1 MLSGTIRDN
10 TIDEIKSRCNIVDIV
25 GRVVPLKRTGTN
37 YKGLCPFHNEKT
49 PSFVVSEG
57 KQIFTCFGCGASGDT
72 IEFMQKYYNLEFS
85 EAVEKLAAECGVV
98 IETDFKKSE
107 KKDVQ
112 YQINREA
119 ATYFYKAFREKANPA
134 ASYMQKRGITP
145 EVLNL
150 FGIGYADGEWDSL
163 YQHLKSKGYDEEKL
177 MDLGLISESK
187 GKYYDKFRNRVIF
200 PIIST
205 GGKVIGFGGRSLGD
219 DMPKYLNSQES
230 SVFSKKNNLYALN
243 LTKQEIGKLGYGI
256 LVEGYMDVI
265 SLYQHG
271 VRNVAASLGTALT
284 ENQARLLKRYTGQVV
299 LSYDADEAGKNAALR
314 GMEILHKE
322 NFRIKVLSVP
332 DGKDPDDYIK
342 RHGKS
347 GFLQIIKTALPYAD
361 YKLALARAGKN
372 MASTEDRLGFLREA
386 VAILRILSPMEADL
400 YIKKLAAES
409 GISEGAIRAELGRG
423 KLEKGAQY
431 ESRETEK
438 PMDSTISKLEQ
449 NAIMLVLTESGY
461 LDKLKPYEEMF
472 NSRPGRNIFEVLK
485 KMTEG
490 DKPLHPERVREQL
503 EPSEQTVLQNIV
515 ENIRLAGKEELI
527 FAECIKTY
535 EEERLFKKQHDI
547 ILRISLADE
556 LENPEEIRKLTEE
569 LMEIQKKLGG
579 TKK

>member
-1 MLSGTIRDN
+1 MSGTIRDN
-10 TIDEIKSRCNIVDIV
+10 TIEEIKSRCNIVDVV

-49 PSFVVSEG
+49 PSFVVSEA

-85 EAVEKLAAECGVV
+85 EAVEKLAAECGIV

-119 ATYFYKAFREKANPA
+119 ATYYYKAFREKANPA
-134 ASYMQKRGITP
+134 ATYMQKRGLTP

-150 FGIGYADGEWDSL
+150 FGIGYADGDWDSL

-177 MDLGLISESK
+177 LELGLISESK

-219 DMPKYLNSQES
+219 DMPKYLNSSES
-230 SVFSKKNNLYALN
+230 PVFLKKNNLYALN
-243 LTKQEIGKLGYGI
+243 LTKQEIGKSGYGI
-256 LVEGYMDVI
+256 IVEGYMDVI
-265 SLYQHG
+265 SLYQYG

-322 NFRIKVLSVP
+322 NFRIKVLSIP

-347 GFLQIIKTALPYAD
+347 GFLQIVKTALPYAD
-361 YKLALARAGKN
+361 YKLELARAGMN
-372 MASTEDRLGFLREA
+372 MSSTEDRLHFLREA
-386 VAILRILSPMEADL
+386 VAVLRSLSPMEADL
-400 YIKKLAAES
+400 YIRKLATES
-409 GISEGAIRAELGRG
+409 GISEGAIRAELGRDSH
-423 KLEKGAQY
+423 EKVPIQGN
-431 ESRETEK
+431 RETEIV
-438 PMDSTISKLEQ
+438 MDTAISKLEQ
-449 NAIMLVLTESGY
+449 NAIMLVLTDSGY
-461 LDKLKPYEEMF
+461 LEKLQPYKDLF
-472 NSRPGRNIFEVLK
+472 GSQQGRNIYEVLK
-485 KMTEG
+485 KMADT

-503 EPSEQTVLQNIV
+503 EPEEQGVLQNIV
-515 ENIRLAGKEELI
+515 DNIKLAGKEEII
-527 FAECIKTY
+527 FAECMKAY
-535 EEERLFKKQHDI
+535 EEERWIKKQHDI

-556 LENPEEIRKLTEE
+556 LENSEEIRKLTEE

>member
-1 MLSGTIRDN
+1 MSGTIRDN
-10 TIDEIKSRCNIVDIV
+10 TIDEIKSRCNIVDVV

-49 PSFVVSEG
+49 PSFVVSEA

-85 EAVEKLAAECGVV
+85 EAVEKLASECGIV

-107 KKDVQ
+107 KKDIQ

-119 ATYFYKAFREKANPA
+119 ATFFYKAFREKANPA
-134 ASYMQKRGITP
+134 ATYMQKRGITT

-150 FGIGYADGEWDSL
+150 FGVGYADGDWDSL
-163 YQHLKSKGYDEEKL
+163 YQHLKAKGYEDEKL
-177 MDLGLISESK
+177 LDLGLISESK
-187 GKYYDKFRNRVIF
+187 GKHYDKFRNRVIF

-219 DMPKYLNSQES
+219 DMPKYLNSSES
-230 SVFSKKNNLYALN
+230 SIFLKKNNLYALN
-243 LTKQEIGKLGYGI
+243 LTKQEIGKTGYGI
-256 LVEGYMDVI
+256 IVEGYMDVI
-265 SLYQHG
+265 SLYQYG

-284 ENQARLLKRYTGQVV
+284 ENQARLLKRYTGQVI

-322 NFRIKVLSVP
+322 NFRIKVLSIP

-347 GFLQIIKTALPYAD
+347 GFLQIVKTALPYAD
-361 YKLALARAGKN
+361 YKLELARVGMN
-372 MASTEDRLGFLREA
+372 MSNTEDRLHYLREA
-386 VAILRILSPMEADL
+386 VAVLRSLSPMEADL
-400 YIKKLAAES
+400 YIRKLATES

-423 KLEKGAQY
+423 AHENAPLQG
-431 ESRETEK
+431 SRDTEK
-438 PMDSTISKLEQ
+438 ILDTTISKLEQ

-461 LDKLKPYEEMF
+461 LEKLKPYEDLF
-472 NSRPGRNIFEVLK
+472 GSRQGRNIYDALT
-485 KMTEG
+485 KMVVD

-503 EPSEQTVLQNIV
+503 EPEEQGVLQNIV
-515 ENIRLAGKEELI
+515 DNIKLAGKEEII
-527 FAECIKTY
+527 FAECMKAY
-535 EEERLFKKQHDI
+535 EEECLIKKQHDI

-556 LENPEEIRKLTEE
+556 QENPDEIRKLTEE

>member
-1 MLSGTIRDN
+1 MSGTIRDN
-10 TIDEIKSRCNIVDIV
+10 TIDEIKSRCNIVDVV

-49 PSFVVSEG
+49 PSFVVSEA

-85 EAVEKLAAECGVV
+85 EAVEKLANECGIV

-107 KKDVQ
+107 KKDIQ
-112 YQINREA
+112 YQINRDA
-119 ATYFYKAFREKANPA
+119 ATFFYKAFREKANPA
-134 ASYMQKRGITP
+134 ANYMQKRGITT

-150 FGIGYADGEWDSL
+150 FGVGYADAEWDSL
-163 YQHLKSKGYDEEKL
+163 YQYLKAKGYEDEKL
-177 MDLGLISESK
+177 LDLGLISESK
-187 GKYYDKFRNRVIF
+187 GKHYDKFRNRVIF

-219 DMPKYLNSQES
+219 DMPKYLNSSES
-230 SVFSKKNNLYALN
+230 SIFLKKNNLYALN
-243 LTKQEIGKLGYGI
+243 LTKQEIGKTGYGI
-256 LVEGYMDVI
+256 IVEGYMDVI
-265 SLYQHG
+265 SLYQYG

-284 ENQARLLKRYTGQVV
+284 ENQARLLKRYTGQVI

-322 NFRIKVLSVP
+322 NFRIKVLSIP

-347 GFLQIIKTALPYAD
+347 GFLQIVKTALPYAD
-361 YKLALARAGKN
+361 YKLELARAGMN
-372 MASTEDRLGFLREA
+372 MSNTEDRLHFLREA
-386 VAILRILSPMEADL
+386 VAILRSLSPMEADL
-400 YIKKLAAES
+400 YIRKLATES

-423 KLEKGAQY
+423 SHEKIPIQGN
-431 ESRETEK
+431 RETETI
-438 PMDSTISKLEQ
+438 MDTAISKLEQ
-449 NAIMLVLTESGY
+449 NAIMLVLTDHGY
-461 LDKLKPYEEMF
+461 LEKLQPYEDLF
-472 NSRPGRNIFEVLK
+472 GSRPGRNIYDVLK
-485 KMTEG
+485 KMTAD

-503 EPSEQTVLQNIV
+503 EPEEQGVLQNIV
-515 ENIRLAGKEELI
+515 DNIKLAGKEEII
-527 FAECIKTY
+527 FAECIKAY
-535 EEERLFKKQHDI
+535 EEDRWIKKQHDI

-556 LENPEEIRKLTEE
+556 QENPDEIRKLTEE

>member
-1 MLSGTIRDN
+1 VSGTIRDN
-10 TIDEIKSRCNIVDIV
+10 TIDEIKSRCNIVDVV

-49 PSFVVSEG
+49 PSFVVSEA

-85 EAVEKLAAECGVV
+85 EAVEKLANECGIV

-107 KKDVQ
+107 KKDIQ

-119 ATYFYKAFREKANPA
+119 ATFFYKAFREKANPA
-134 ASYMQKRGITP
+134 ATYMQKRGITV

-150 FGIGYADGEWDSL
+150 FGVGYADGEWDSL
-163 YQHLKSKGYDEEKL
+163 YQHLKSKGYDDEKL
-177 MDLGLISESK
+177 IDLGLISESK
-187 GKYYDKFRNRVIF
+187 GKHYDKFRNRVIF

-219 DMPKYLNSQES
+219 DMPKYLNSSES
-230 SVFSKKNNLYALN
+230 SIFLKKNNLYALN
-243 LTKQEIGKLGYGI
+243 LTKQEIGKTGYGI
-256 LVEGYMDVI
+256 IVEGYMDVI
-265 SLYQHG
+265 SLYQYG

-284 ENQARLLKRYTGQVV
+284 ENQARLLKRYTDQVV

-322 NFRIKVLSVP
+322 NFRIKVLSIP

-347 GFLQIIKTALPYAD
+347 GFIQIVKSALPYAD
-361 YKLALARAGKN
+361 YKLELARVGLN
-372 MASTEDRLGFLREA
+372 MSSTEDRLHFLREA
-386 VAILRILSPMEADL
+386 VSVLRSLSPMEADI
-400 YIKKLAAES
+400 YIRKLATES

-423 KLEKGAQY
+423 AHEKIPLQGG
-431 ESRETEK
+431 REAEK
-438 PMDSTISKLEQ
+438 IMENAISKLEQ

-461 LDKLKPYEEMF
+461 LEKLKPYEDLF
-472 NSRPGRNIFEVLK
+472 NSRQGRNIYKVLK
-485 KMTEG
+485 KMVG
-490 DKPLHPERVREQL
+490 DDKPLHPERVREQL
-503 EPSEQTVLQNIV
+503 EPEEQGVLQNIV
-515 ENIRLAGKEELI
+515 DNIKLAGKEEI
-527 FAECIKTY
+527 IYAECIKAY
-535 EEERLFKKQHDI
+535 EDECLIKKQHDI

-556 LENPEEIRKLTEE
+556 QENPDEIRNLTQE
-569 LMEIQKKLGG
+569 LMELQKKLGG

>member
-1 MLSGTIRDN
+1 MSGTIRDN
-10 TIDEIKSRCNIVDIV
+10 TIEEIKSRCNIVDVV

-49 PSFVVSEG
+49 PSFVVSEA

-85 EAVEKLAAECGVV
+85 EAVEKLASECGIV

-107 KKDVQ
+107 KKDIQ
-112 YQINREA
+112 YLINREA
-119 ATYFYKAFREKANPA
+119 ATFFYKAFREKSNPA
-134 ASYMQKRGITP
+134 ATYMQKRGITP

-150 FGIGYADGEWDSL
+150 FGVGFADGEWDSL
-163 YQHLKSKGYDEEKL
+163 YLYLKSKGYDEEKL
-177 MDLGLISESK
+177 LELGLISESK

-219 DMPKYLNSQES
+219 DMPKYLNSSES
-230 SVFSKKNNLYALN
+230 SIFLKKNNLYALN
-243 LTKQEIGKLGYGI
+243 LTKQEIGKTGYGI
-256 LVEGYMDVI
+256 IVEGYMDVI
-265 SLYQHG
+265 SLYQYG

-284 ENQARLLKRYTGQVV
+284 ENQARLLKRYTNQVV
-299 LSYDADEAGKNAALR
+299 LSYDADEAGKNASLR

-322 NFRIKVLSVP
+322 NFRIKVLSIP

-361 YKLALARAGKN
+361 YKLELARAGMN
-372 MASTEDRLGFLREA
+372 MSSTEDRLHFLREA
-386 VAILRILSPMEADL
+386 VAVLRSLSPMEADL
-400 YIKKLAAES
+400 YIRKLATES
-409 GISEGAIRAELGRG
+409 GISEGAIRSELGRG
-423 KLEKGAQY
+423 SHEKIPIQGG
-431 ESRETEK
+431 RETEK
-438 PMDSTISKLEQ
+438 IMDTTISKLEQ
-449 NAIMLVLTESGY
+449 NAVMLVLTDSGY
-461 LDKLKPYEEMF
+461 LEKLQPYEDLF
-472 NSRPGRNIFEVLK
+472 GSRQGRNIYDVLT
-485 KMTEG
+485 KMVAD

-503 EPSEQTVLQNIV
+503 EPEEQGVLQNIV
-515 ENIRLAGKEELI
+515 DNIKLAGKEEII
-527 FAECIKTY
+527 FAECMKAY
-535 EEERLFKKQHDI
+535 EEECLIKKQHDI

-556 LENPEEIRKLTEE
+556 QENPDEIRKLTEE

>member
-1 MLSGTIRDN
+1 MSGTIRDN

-25 GRVVPLKRTGTN
+25 GRVVPLKRTGAN
-37 YKGLCPFHNEKT
+37 HKGLCPFHNEKT
-49 PSFVVSEG
+49 PSFVVSET
-57 KQIFTCFGCGASGDT
+57 KQRFTCFGCGATGDT
-72 IEFMQKYYNLEFS
+72 IEFIQKYYNLEFS

-107 KKDVQ
+107 KKDIQ

-119 ATYFYKAFREKANPA
+119 ATFYYKAFREKANPA
-134 ASYMQKRGITP
+134 ATYMQKRGITP

-163 YQHLKSKGYDEEKL
+163 YIYLKSKGYDEEKL

-219 DMPKYLNSQES
+219 DMPKYLNSSES
-230 SVFSKKNNLYALN
+230 SIFLKKNNLYALN
-243 LTKQEIGKLGYGI
+243 LTKQEIGKSGYGI

-284 ENQARLLKRYTGQVV
+284 ENQARLLKRYTSQVV
-299 LSYDADEAGKNAALR
+299 LSYDADEAGKNATLR

-322 NFRIKVLSVP
+322 NFRIKILSIP

-347 GFLQIIKTALPYAD
+347 EFIQIIKSALPYAD
-361 YKLALARAGKN
+361 YKLKLARAGMN
-372 MASTEDRLGFLREA
+372 MSSTEDRLHFLREA
-386 VAILRILSPMEADL
+386 VGVLRTLSPMEADL
-400 YIKKLAAES
+400 YIRKLADES

-423 KLEKGAQY
+423 SPEKTQSAAT
-431 ESRETEK
+431 RETDT
-438 PMDSTISKLEQ
+438 PVDSTISKLEQ
-449 NAIMLVLTESGY
+449 NAIMLVLTDSGY
-461 LDKLKPYEEMF
+461 LEKIKPYEDLF
-472 NSRPGRNIFEVLK
+472 ASRQGKNIHAALR
-485 KMTEG
+485 KMASA

-503 EPSEQTVLQNIV
+503 EPDEQAVLQSIVDNIK
-515 ENIRLAGKEELI
+515 LAGKEEII
-527 FAECIKTY
+527 FAECIRAY
-535 EEERLFKKQHDI
+535 EEECLTKKQHDI

-556 LENPEEIRKLTEE
+556 QENPDEIRRLTQE

-579 TKK
+579 PKK

>member
-1 MLSGTIRDN
+1 VSGTIRDN
-10 TIDEIKSRCNIVDIV
+10 TIDEIKSRCNIVDVV

-49 PSFVVSEG
+49 PSFVVSEA

-85 EAVEKLAAECGVV
+85 EAVEKLANECGIV

-107 KKDVQ
+107 KKDIQ

-119 ATYFYKAFREKANPA
+119 ATFFYKAFREKANPA
-134 ASYMQKRGITP
+134 ATYMQKRGITA

-150 FGIGYADGEWDSL
+150 FGVGYADGEWDSL
-163 YQHLKSKGYDEEKL
+163 YQHLKSKGYDDEKL
-177 MDLGLISESK
+177 IDLGLISESK
-187 GKYYDKFRNRVIF
+187 GKHYDKFRNRVIF

-219 DMPKYLNSQES
+219 DMPKYLNSSES
-230 SVFSKKNNLYALN
+230 SIFLKKNNLYALN
-243 LTKQEIGKLGYGI
+243 LTKQEIGKTGYGI
-256 LVEGYMDVI
+256 IVEGYMDVI
-265 SLYQHG
+265 SLYQYG

-322 NFRIKVLSVP
+322 NFRIKVLSIP

-347 GFLQIIKTALPYAD
+347 GFLQIVKSALPYAD
-361 YKLALARAGKN
+361 YKLELARAGLN
-372 MASTEDRLGFLREA
+372 MSSTEDRLHFLQEA
-386 VAILRILSPMEADL
+386 VLVLRSLSPMEADI
-400 YIKKLAAES
+400 YIRKLATES

-423 KLEKGAQY
+423 SHEKIPLQGG
-431 ESRETEK
+431 REAEK
-438 PMDSTISKLEQ
+438 IMEHAISKLEQ

-461 LDKLKPYEEMF
+461 LEKLKPYEDLF
-472 NSRPGRNIFEVLK
+472 SSRQGRNIYNVLK
-485 KMTEG
+485 KMVSD

-503 EPSEQTVLQNIV
+503 EPEEQGVLQNIV
-515 ENIRLAGKEELI
+515 DNIKLAGKEEIIYDECMKAYADECLI
-527 FAECIKTY
+527 
-535 EEERLFKKQHDI
+535 KKQHDI

-556 LENPEEIRKLTEE
+556 QENPDEIRNLTQE
-569 LMEIQKKLGG
+569 LMELQKKLGG

>member
-1 MLSGTIRDN
+1 VSGTIRDN
-10 TIDEIKSRCNIVDIV
+10 TIEEIKSRCNIVDVV

-49 PSFVVSEG
+49 PSFVVSEA

-72 IEFMQKYYNLEFS
+72 IEFIQKYHNLEFS
-85 EAVEKLAAECGVV
+85 EAVEKLASECGIV

-107 KKDVQ
+107 KKDIQ

-119 ATYFYKAFREKANPA
+119 ATFFYKAFREKANS
-134 ASYMQKRGITP
+134 ASAYMQKRGITP

-150 FGIGYADGEWDSL
+150 FGVGYADGEWDSL
-163 YQHLKSKGYDEEKL
+163 YLYLKSKGYEEEKL
-177 MDLGLISESK
+177 LELGLISESK

-219 DMPKYLNSQES
+219 DMPKYLNSSES
-230 SVFSKKNNLYALN
+230 SIFLKKNNLYALN
-243 LTKQEIGKLGYGI
+243 LTKQEIGKTGYGI
-256 LVEGYMDVI
+256 IVEGYMDVI
-265 SLYQHG
+265 SLYQYG

-284 ENQARLLKRYTGQVV
+284 ENQARLLKRYTSQVV

-322 NFRIKVLSVP
+322 NFRMKVLSIP

-342 RHGKS
+342 KHGKS
-347 GFLQIIKTALPYAD
+347 GFLQIVKTALPYAD
-361 YKLALARAGKN
+361 YKLELAREGMN
-372 MASTEDRLGFLREA
+372 MSSTEDRLHFLREA
-386 VAILRILSPMEADL
+386 VEVLRSLSPMEADL
-400 YIKKLAAES
+400 YIRKLATES

-423 KLEKGAQY
+423 SHEKIPFQGG
-431 ESRETEK
+431 RETERII
-438 PMDSTISKLEQ
+438 DTVISKLEQ
-449 NAIMLVLTESGY
+449 NAIMLVLTDSGY
-461 LDKLKPYEEMF
+461 LEKLQPYEDLF
-472 NSRPGRNIFEVLK
+472 GSRQGKNIYNVLT
-485 KMTEG
+485 KMVAD

-503 EPSEQTVLQNIV
+503 ESEEQSVLQNIV
-515 ENIRLAGKEELI
+515 ENIKLAGKEEII
-527 FAECIKTY
+527 FAECMKAY
-535 EEERLFKKQHDI
+535 EEECLIKMQHDI

-556 LENPEEIRKLTEE
+556 QENPDEIRKLTEE

>member
-1 MLSGTIRDN
+1 MSGTIRDN
-10 TIDEIKSRCNIVDIV
+10 TIDEIKSRCNIVDVV

-49 PSFVVSEG
+49 PSFVVSEA

-85 EAVEKLAAECGVV
+85 EAVEKLANECGII

-107 KKDVQ
+107 KKDIQ

-119 ATYFYKAFREKANPA
+119 ATFYYKAFREKANPA
-134 ASYMQKRGITP
+134 ADYMKKRGITT

-150 FGIGYADGEWDSL
+150 FGVGYADGEWDSL
-163 YQHLKSKGYDEEKL
+163 YQHMKAKGYDDEKL
-177 MDLGLISESK
+177 LDLGLISESK
-187 GKYYDKFRNRVIF
+187 GKHYDKFRNRVIF

-219 DMPKYLNSQES
+219 DMPKYLNSSES
-230 SVFSKKNNLYALN
+230 SIFLKKNNLYALN
-243 LTKQEIGKLGYGI
+243 LTKQEIGKTGYGI
-256 LVEGYMDVI
+256 IVEGYMDVI
-265 SLYQHG
+265 SLYQYG

-284 ENQARLLKRYTGQVV
+284 ENQARLLKRYTNQVV

-322 NFRIKVLSVP
+322 NFRMKVLSIP

-347 GFLQIIKTALPYAD
+347 GFLQIVKNALPYAD
-361 YKLALARAGKN
+361 YKLELARAGMN
-372 MASTEDRLGFLREA
+372 MSSTEDRLHFLREA
-386 VAILRILSPMEADL
+386 VAILRSLSPMEADI
-400 YIKKLAAES
+400 YIRKLATES

-423 KLEKGAQY
+423 SHEKVPLQGG
-431 ESRETEK
+431 RETEII
-438 PMDSTISKLEQ
+438 MDTTISKLEQ

-461 LDKLKPYEEMF
+461 LEKLKPYEDLF
-472 NSRPGRNIFEVLK
+472 GSRQGRNIYEVLK
-485 KMTEG
+485 KMTLQ
-490 DKPLHPERVREQL
+490 DKPMHPERVREQL
-503 EPSEQTVLQNIV
+503 EPEEQGVLQNIV
-515 ENIRLAGKEELI
+515 DNIKLAGKEEII
-527 FAECIKTY
+527 FDECIKAY
-535 EEERLFKKQHDI
+535 EEECLIKKQHDI

-556 LENPEEIRKLTEE
+556 QENPDEIRKLTEE

>member
-1 MLSGTIRDN
+1 MSGTIRDN
-10 TIDEIKSRCNIVDIV
+10 TIDEIKSRCNIVDVV

-49 PSFVVSEG
+49 PSFVVSEA

-85 EAVEKLAAECGVV
+85 EAVEKLANECGIV

-107 KKDVQ
+107 KKDIQ

-119 ATYFYKAFREKANPA
+119 ATFFYKAFREKANPA
-134 ASYMQKRGITP
+134 ATYMQKRGITA

-150 FGIGYADGEWDSL
+150 FGVGYADGEWDSL
-163 YQHLKSKGYDEEKL
+163 YQHLKSKGYDDEKL
-177 MDLGLISESK
+177 IDLGLISESK
-187 GKYYDKFRNRVIF
+187 GKHYDKFRNRVIF

-219 DMPKYLNSQES
+219 DMPKYLNSSES
-230 SVFSKKNNLYALN
+230 SIFLKKNNLYALN
-243 LTKQEIGKLGYGI
+243 LTKQEIGKTGYGI
-256 LVEGYMDVI
+256 IVEGYMDVI
-265 SLYQHG
+265 SLYQYG

-322 NFRIKVLSVP
+322 NFRIKVLSIL

-347 GFLQIIKTALPYAD
+347 GFLQIVKSALPYAD
-361 YKLALARAGKN
+361 YKLELARAGLN
-372 MASTEDRLGFLREA
+372 MSSTEDRLHFLQEA
-386 VAILRILSPMEADL
+386 VLVLRSLSPMEADI
-400 YIKKLAAES
+400 YIRKLATES

-423 KLEKGAQY
+423 SHEKIPLQGG
-431 ESRETEK
+431 REAEK
-438 PMDSTISKLEQ
+438 IMEHAISKLEQ

-461 LDKLKPYEEMF
+461 LEKLKPYEDLF
-472 NSRPGRNIFEVLK
+472 SSRQGRNIYNVLK
-485 KMTEG
+485 KMVG
-490 DKPLHPERVREQL
+490 DDKPLHPERVREQL
-503 EPSEQTVLQNIV
+503 EPEEQGVLQNIV
-515 ENIRLAGKEELI
+515 DNIKLAGKEEIIYDECMKAYADECLI
-527 FAECIKTY
+527 
-535 EEERLFKKQHDI
+535 KKQHDI

-556 LENPEEIRKLTEE
+556 QENPDEIRNLTQE
-569 LMEIQKKLGG
+569 LMELQKKLGG